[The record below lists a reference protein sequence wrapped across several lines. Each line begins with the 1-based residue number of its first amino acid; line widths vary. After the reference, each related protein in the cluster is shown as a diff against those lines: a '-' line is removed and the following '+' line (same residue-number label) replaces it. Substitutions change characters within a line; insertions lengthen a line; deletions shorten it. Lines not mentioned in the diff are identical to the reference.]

1 MTIIRIEHPDTGF
14 GMFKSK
20 LDNKRLCYEL
30 SNYLQFPNKHANF
43 PTSYN
48 DSKINRCIKKYE
60 FCAFKSIYQLQK
72 LVIKKEL
79 KEFISMG
86 FKVYALDVSEC
97 IIGKFQILFEKKN
110 ITQSKNIT
118 LLFR

>member
-14 GMFKSK
+14 GMFASK
-20 LDNKRLCYEL
+20 LNNKRLCYEL
-30 SNYLQFPNKHANF
+30 SNYSQFSSKHENF
-43 PTSYN
+43 PTPSN
-48 DSKINRCIKKYE
+48 DSKINRRIKKYE

-72 LVIKKEL
+72 WITKKEL

-97 IIGKFQILFEKKN
+97 IIGKFQIVFEKKN
-110 ITQSKNIT
+110 ITQSKDIT
-118 LLFR
+118 LLFS